1 MLIRTNK
8 NMIDLLEKAKI
19 KKEGVIKINTDNL
32 SKIMSPN
39 FKEVHDCIII
49 DMNNEIKVE
58 NLNFKRILSMFRDRT
73 GYEASCN
80 EIRVND
86 YIDYSDEIAVL
97 QLAEIIMDTWKY
109 KLKTEY
115 PQYRFCIILSF
126 TEGYVTMRFHVI
138 RENEISWLKADLD
151 EYKDEAIMVQEC

>member
-8 NMIDLLEKAKI
+8 NMISLLEKAKI
-19 KKEGVIKINTDNL
+19 KKEEVIKISTDNL

-58 NLNFKRILSMFRDRT
+58 NVNFKRILSMFRDRT

-80 EIRVND
+80 EIRIND
-86 YIDYSDEIAVL
+86 YIDYSDEVAVL

-126 TEGYVTMRFHVI
+126 SQGYVTIRFHVI
-138 RENEISWLKADLD
+138 RENESSWLKADLD

>member
-19 KKEGVIKINTDNL
+19 KKEEVIKISTDNL

-39 FKEVHDCIII
+39 FKEVHDCIIV

-58 NLNFKRILSMFRDRT
+58 NVNLKRILSMFRDRT

-80 EIRVND
+80 EIRIND
-86 YIDYSDEIAVL
+86 YIDYSDEVAVL

-115 PQYRFCIILSF
+115 PKYKFCIILSF
-126 TEGYVTMRFHVI
+126 SKGYVTMRFHVI
-138 RENEISWLKADLD
+138 RENESSWLKADLD